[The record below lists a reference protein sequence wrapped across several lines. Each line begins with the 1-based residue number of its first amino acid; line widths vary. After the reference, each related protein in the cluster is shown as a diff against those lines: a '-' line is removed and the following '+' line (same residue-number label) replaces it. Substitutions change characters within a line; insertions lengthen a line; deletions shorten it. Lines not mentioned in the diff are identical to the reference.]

1 MVRLYKRFQT
11 FVTNRIA
18 AIHEGSRASHW
29 RYVDTGSNPA
39 DDASRGLS
47 AEELCCSKRRI
58 CGTNFLWKEESSWPE
73 QQNVVR
79 DVQEDDPEVKREA
92 KTAVVTTQADGE
104 NDVFRRII
112 SYFSSWFRLKKF
124 IAWILRYCLKL
135 LQSCRRRKEDVVKQL
150 VNGKPEPISVEEMK
164 TAEVQI
170 LKHVQKQS
178 FVEELRLARNE
189 KKERCDPTVEKRMKT
204 RIVKKSSSIYKL
216 DPVIVNG
223 LLCVGVRLL
232 LAPIQEESKH
242 PVILLKRH
250 HVVDLIVRH
259 YHLISG
265 HSGKEHVL
273 SLIREKLWIVKAR
286 VTMENAIN
294 NCFDCKRR
302 QSPVGI
308 QKMADLPADRV
319 TPKKLQFSCRGPFWV
334 KRGRSQVKRYG
345 VLYTCLVTRA
355 VHIEVAYSMDTDFF
369 TNSMRRFIAARNS
382 GVDAVR

>member
-1 MVRLYKRFQT
+1 M
-11 FVTNRIA
+11 
-18 AIHEGSRASHW
+18 
-29 RYVDTGSNPA
+29 
-39 DDASRGLS
+39 
-47 AEELCCSKRRI
+47 
-58 CGTNFLWKEESSWPE
+58 
-73 QQNVVR
+73 
-79 DVQEDDPEVKREA
+79 
-92 KTAVVTTQADGE
+92 
-104 NDVFRRII
+104 
-112 SYFSSWFRLKKF
+112 KKF
-124 IAWILRYCLKL
+124 IAWILRYRLKL

-178 FVEELRLARNE
+178 FVEELRLAQNE

-204 RIVKKSSSIYKL
+204 RVIKKSSPIYKL

-223 LLCVGVRLL
+223 LLCVGGRLS

-242 PVILLKRH
+242 PVILMKRH

-319 TPKKLQFSCRGPFWV
+319 TPKKPQFSCRGPFWV

-369 TNSMRRFIAARNS
+369 INSMRRFITARNS